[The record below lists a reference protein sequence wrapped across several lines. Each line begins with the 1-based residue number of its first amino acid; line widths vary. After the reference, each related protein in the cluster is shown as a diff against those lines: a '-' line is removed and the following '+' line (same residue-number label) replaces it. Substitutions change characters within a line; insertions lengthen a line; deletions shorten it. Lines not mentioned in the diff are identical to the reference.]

1 MEVYQTEDEQVDAIK
16 AWWDKNGK
24 STIFGIVV
32 VLVSVFG
39 WNKWNEHQQNI
50 SVSASSRYEMMVAQM
65 ENDPDGAIAMGES
78 VKQEFKGS
86 HYSVLAA
93 MMIAKIEVERGQL
106 EIAAAELTWAA
117 EQSGDPVFV
126 DLANSRLARVIL
138 AQGRADDAIAT
149 LSKVKSAGFS
159 GMVAEIKGDAYISQG
174 DRNSARAAY
183 QQALTGYA
191 DMPEKKR
198 EIQIKLDDLNEAT
211 L

>member
-32 VLVSVFG
+32 VLASVFG

-65 ENDPDGAIAMGES
+65 EKDPDGAIAMGES